1 MRCAP
6 LAALAV
12 GLIAAA
18 YVSIAHAD
26 DARTEVGIANTGE
39 IHARD
44 IIVKYGLTEP
54 EVRALFLALQKE
66 EGAQVNKVTEL
77 ATRLAVTS
85 EAVRNFF
92 RILQEQQVKEED
104 LLPKLA
110 EIAGSHLDLLARPKI
125 LEPDEDPA
133 VAAAITEA
141 RSAVDRGDY
150 EAADRLLS
158 QAENLELAAANVAL
172 ELERQAQA
180 AKERHLTRAAAKRGE
195 RGELSLGRLDYL
207 EAAKHFGAAA
217 NLLAELASSKERTFY
232 QGRQAEAFY
241 RHGNEFGDNSALT
254 RSAELWRMM
263 LGEMNRA
270 RSPGPWAITQNT
282 SAWPS
287 RRWANAKAGRRGWKR
302 RSRPIAPR
310 SRSRR
315 ATLCRWIGP

>member
-195 RGELSLGRLDYL
+195 RGELAPPHPATSYILVQSPIFSNVAPARMMVGSSKKRPHRPSPIGKPSSMPQGMLATGCPL
-207 EAAKHFGAAA
+207 TSNWTVLAIMLSAAAK
-217 NLLAELASSKERTFY
+217 Y
-232 QGRQAEAFY
+232 
-241 RHGNEFGDNSALT
+241 
-254 RSAELWRMM
+254 
-263 LGEMNRA
+263 
-270 RSPGPWAITQNT
+270 SPGGQSGAGSGVARKVTAGKAI
-282 SAWPS
+282 
-287 RRWANAKAGRRGWKR
+287 
-302 RSRPIAPR
+302 RS
-310 SRSRR
+310 
-315 ATLCRWIGP
+315 